1 MAEAVVSSKE
11 VVIAILGA
19 AVSLAGLLLIFS
31 GFLFTQ
37 AWSFPPATSDK
48 IINRVKNAG
57 RAGMLPFVFALAVAA
72 ASVFWL
78 TNPSEGIYS
87 FCVKG
92 FIGLLIGTAVYG
104 VLAVLAY
111 V

>member
-1 MAEAVVSSKE
+1 MAEAAVSSKD
-11 VVIAILGA
+11 VIVAILGA

-37 AWSFPPATSDK
+37 AWSFPATTSDR

-57 RAGMLPFVFALAVAA
+57 RVGILPFVFALVVAA
-72 ASVFWL
+72 GSTFWL
-78 TNPSEGIYS
+78 LNPSVGLYS

-92 FIGLLIGTAVYG
+92 FIGLLIGTGVYG
-104 VLAVLAY
+104 VFAVLAY